1 MATATKKTLKPL
13 SDKVIVQKLEP
24 EEKTSGGIIIPDSAK
39 EKPQEGKIIA
49 VGPGAIDDKG
59 QRKPMDVKEGEH
71 VLFAKYSGT
80 EIKLDG
86 IEYLILSERDIL
98 AIVK

>member
-24 EEKTSGGIIIPDSAK
+24 EEKTSGGILLPDNTK
-39 EKPQEGKIIA
+39 EKPQEGKVIA
-49 VGPGAIDDKG
+49 VGPGAVDDKG
-59 QRKPMDVKEGEH
+59 QRKPMDIKEGEH

-86 IEYLILSERDIL
+86 QEYLILSERDIL

>member
-1 MATATKKTLKPL
+1 MTTMTKKTLKPL
-13 SDKVIVQKLEP
+13 QDKVIVQKLEP
-24 EEKTSGGIIIPDSAK
+24 EEKTSGGILLPDSTK
-39 EKPQEGKIIA
+39 EKPQEGKVIA
-49 VGPGAIDDKG
+49 VGPGAVDDKG
-59 QRKPMDVKEGEH
+59 QRKPMDVKEGDH

-86 IEYLILSERDIL
+86 QEYLILSDRDIL